1 MSLYKFLSF
10 FFLLSSSLIF
20 SQTTIN
26 HKVSRGERIYAIAK
40 KYDVKETEI
49 YKLNPRVKGKLL
61 QLNTVLQIPRKQDI
75 IEEIERITSIKDLII
90 VQKHVVISGETLSKI
105 SKKYGISV
113 EELERLNPA
122 VIRKL
127 PINYSLILKEET
139 PFIKIEIET
148 KEIETISTSE
158 NIEKIVEEP
167 SIIQFLIETV
177 SKNLGARY
185 SRGGTSINGFDCSGL
200 IFNAFKEINITLP
213 RSSHQQSKMGTKKDK
228 SQAQKGDLIF
238 FATRAKGIINHVGM
252 VTEVIEDEIIFIHS
266 STRGVIISSMKEPYY
281 SKRYIQI
288 NNVL

>member
-1 MSLYKFLSF
+1 MGAYKFLTFSF
-10 FFLLSSSLIF
+10 FLTSSLIF
-20 SQTTIN
+20 SQTSMN
-26 HKVSRGERIYAIAK
+26 HKVSKGESIYAIAK

-49 YKLNPRVKGKLL
+49 YELNPRVKGKLL
-61 QLNTVLQIPRKQDI
+61 QLNTVLQIPRKQDNV
-75 IEEIERITSIKDLII
+75 EEIEINTSNNDSTV

-105 SKKYGISV
+105 SKKYRIPIK
-113 EELERLNPA
+113 ELERLNPA

-127 PINYSLILKEET
+127 PINYSLILKEKT
-139 PFIKIEIET
+139 PSVEIVT
-148 KEIETISTSE
+148 KEIEINPSFE
-158 NIEKIVEEP
+158 NIEEVFVEP

-177 SKNLGARY
+177 SKNLGTRY
-185 SRGGTSINGFDCSGL
+185 RIGGTSIKGFDCSGL

-238 FATRAKGIINHVGM
+238 FATRGKGIINHVGM
-252 VTEVIEDEIIFIHS
+252 ITEVIEDEIIFIHS
-266 STRGVIISSMKEPYY
+266 STHSGVIISSMKEPYY

>member
-1 MSLYKFLSF
+1 MGAYKFLTFSF
-10 FFLLSSSLIF
+10 FLTSSLIF
-20 SQTTIN
+20 SQTSMN
-26 HKVSRGERIYAIAK
+26 HKVSKGESIYAIAK

-49 YKLNPRVKGKLL
+49 YELNPRVKGKLL
-61 QLNTVLQIPRKQDI
+61 QLNTVLQIPRKQDNV
-75 IEEIERITSIKDLII
+75 EEIEINTSNNDSTV

-105 SKKYGISV
+105 SKKYRIPIK
-113 EELERLNPA
+113 ELERLNPA

-127 PINYSLILKEET
+127 PINYSLILKEKT
-139 PFIKIEIET
+139 PSVEIVT
-148 KEIETISTSE
+148 KEIEINPSFE
-158 NIEKIVEEP
+158 NIEEVFVEP

-177 SKNLGARY
+177 SKNLGTRY
-185 SRGGTSINGFDCSGL
+185 RIGGTSIKGFDCSGL

-238 FATRAKGIINHVGM
+238 FATRGKGIINHVGM
-252 VTEVIEDEIIFIHS
+252 ITEVLEDEIIFIHS
-266 STRGVIISSMKEPYY
+266 STHSGVIISSMKEPYY